1 MRGVATPI
9 MGAWCG
15 RGLVA
20 IHQHDEAVLA
30 GTRKPASTFNRTL
43 YGSGKGWIVNPS
55 GTSRAPSS

>member
-1 MRGVATPI
+1 MRGLATPT

-30 GTRKPASTFNRTL
+30 GTRKPASTFNRAL
-43 YGSGKGWIVNPS
+43 
-55 GTSRAPSS
+55 

>member
-1 MRGVATPI
+1 MRGLATPI

-30 GTRKPASTFNRTL
+30 GTRKPASTINRS
-43 YGSGKGWIVNPS
+43 YGSGKGWIGSPS